1 MKSHRQMS
9 RLSGAKRRT
18 GALSAVRTERTAAR
32 PLERPFTPEWPGL
45 RTIGG
50 LTLEMGRLE
59 PQRATILLVNAD
71 HMALWR
77 IEAQLSAEGYVVM
90 AVPSFDAAK
99 GVLSSVGA
107 DLVVADVRLEA
118 YNGLHLAARSQV
130 EAPNRPV
137 IITHVSYDPV
147 LETEARHLGAVF
159 VVNPLG
165 NPAFLQQVRAAV
177 GGMAARNRRFAD
189 KSRRLRPPQ

>member
-50 LTLEMGRLE
+50 LTLEMGRPE

-107 DLVVADVRLEA
+107 DLVVADVRLAA

-147 LETEARHLGAVF
+147 LET
-159 VVNPLG
+159 
-165 NPAFLQQVRAAV
+165 
-177 GGMAARNRRFAD
+177 
-189 KSRRLRPPQ
+189 